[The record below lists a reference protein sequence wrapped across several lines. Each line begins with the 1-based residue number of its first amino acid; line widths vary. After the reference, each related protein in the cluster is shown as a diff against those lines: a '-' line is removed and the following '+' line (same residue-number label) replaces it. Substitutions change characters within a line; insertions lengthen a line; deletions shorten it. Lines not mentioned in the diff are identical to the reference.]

1 MSQEITNKVANSNL
15 LTIDLEDWYP
25 NDAETIDITPFLFQ
39 GLLLKEK
46 DFREAVKLFS
56 WQKYTGKSI
65 AIFCSAD
72 AIVPTW
78 AYMLIAINLASIAKK
93 ITFGTKEKLIEEI
106 YSDKI
111 DLLDLGN
118 YTDKRVVIKGC
129 GKKNIPTLAYTKL
142 SAKLQP
148 VVKSLMYGE
157 PCSTV
162 PLYKK

>member
-1 MSQEITNKVANSNL
+1 MSQEITNKVASSSL
-15 LTIDLEDWYP
+15 LTIDLEEWYP
-25 NDAETIDITPFLFQ
+25 NDIETIDIAQFLFQ

-46 DFREAVKLFS
+46 DFREALKQFF
-56 WQKYTGKSI
+56 WQNYSYKSV
-65 AIFCSAD
+65 AIFCSVD

-78 AYMLIAINLASIAKK
+78 AYMLVAINLATIAKK

-111 DLLDLGN
+111 DLLNLSE
-118 YTDKRVVIKGC
+118 YTEKRVVIKGC
-129 GKKNIPTLAYTKL
+129 GKKNIPILAYTKL